1 MIISQSTQRNEWL
14 QDLSQS
20 YSFVKVKQHLYRNVA
35 SVNHSSASWPSGWAA
50 SYQRWFGEMCS
61 ALSISLETFV
71 GREPWNPTES
81 CHAVLQIQSC
91 SRMSDDGSQD
101 VYNDC
106 HWKLGSFTCKKNI
119 FTGLKQGWNESTCWY
134 MQRLSTVGHGQSFFI
149 FRLLFHMSA
158 RQAQLSKGTKSVTV
172 VCFFN
177 PRSMK
182 LPATFQP
189 LFTGGEF
196 SHVLWHTERG
206 MSRIYL
212 HSHPF
217 QLGTLNFWGDFRWV
231 WICGGIVLR
240 SLKVYFAACLGML
253 MKQPTVSF
261 PISMGSNDFH
271 MIPGHSANFQLSQ
284 LRFAKVKQAKGWYF
298 QR

>member
-1 MIISQSTQRNEWL
+1 MEVKMYTTIVIGSWVVSPAKKTFLLVWSRVEMSQPVDTCN
-14 QDLSQS
+14 DFPLSDTD
-20 YSFVKVKQHLYRNVA
+20 KV
-35 SVNHSSASWPSGWAA
+35 SSSSAF
-50 SYQRWFGEMCS
+50 Y
-61 ALSISLETFV
+61 
-71 GREPWNPTES
+71 
-81 CHAVLQIQSC
+81 
-91 SRMSDDGSQD
+91 
-101 VYNDC
+101 
-106 HWKLGSFTCKKNI
+106 FTCLPDKR
-119 FTGLKQGWNESTCWY
+119 S
-134 MQRLSTVGHGQSFFI
+134 
-149 FRLLFHMSA
+149 
-158 RQAQLSKGTKSVTV
+158 LSKGTKSVTV

-196 SHVLWHTERG
+196 SDVLWHTERG

-284 LRFAKVKQAKGWYF
+284 LRFAKVKQAKVLVLPKVVPTGL
-298 QR
+298 

>member
-1 MIISQSTQRNEWL
+1 
-14 QDLSQS
+14 
-20 YSFVKVKQHLYRNVA
+20 
-35 SVNHSSASWPSGWAA
+35 
-50 SYQRWFGEMCS
+50 
-61 ALSISLETFV
+61 
-71 GREPWNPTES
+71 
-81 CHAVLQIQSC
+81 
-91 SRMSDDGSQD
+91 
-101 VYNDC
+101 
-106 HWKLGSFTCKKNI
+106 
-119 FTGLKQGWNESTCWY
+119 

-172 VCFFN
+172 VGFFN

-196 SHVLWHTERG
+196 SDVLWHTERG

-231 WICGGIVLR
+231 WICGGIVLL
-240 SLKVYFAACLGML
+240 SLKVYFAECLGLL

-271 MIPGHSANFQLSQ
+271 MIPGHSANFNCHNSGLLKSNNRRVGTSQ
-284 LRFAKVKQAKGWYF
+284 GSSNRVVKVDDWNRTDKETTFRQKMVTVSTELPNNWFAWAWYSWNL
-298 QR
+298 